1 MELHNIDTYIQTQIY
16 KLASSGLC
24 SGVNGQIMTSL
35 MLRGP
40 PEGGESWDLFQKEEG
55 EIFDALSRKAEALVK
70 GLNSIDGVTCQPA
83 EGAMY
88 AFPSIEIPPKA
99 LEAAEAKVRGRGGRG
114 GDCKKLMTPH
124 ELRLLN

>member
-99 LEAAEAKVRGRGGRG
+99 LEAAEAKVRERVGRG
-114 GDCKKLMTPH
+114 GDCKKLITPR